1 MVPDF
6 PRAGDYSPAGV
17 ALQFKRRRRGSDCLA
32 GAGREFLNNHVR
44 NMNTTSLHV
53 DRTLSDRDQL
63 ETQTYAKVTLRLLPF
78 LFLCYVAAYLDRVN
92 VGFAKLQMLNDLQFS
107 ETVYGLG
114 AGIFFIGY
122 FFFEVPSN
130 IIMHRVGARTWIA
143 RIMVTWAILSASSM
157 YVTSPAM
164 FYVIRFLLGVAEA
177 GFFPGIVL
185 YLTYWYPAQ
194 RRSRMN
200 ALFMIGIPVAGVIGG
215 PLSGWI
221 MNAFA
226 GVRGLAGW
234 QWLFLLEALPS
245 LILGVITLFY
255 LPNGIG
261 SSKWLTEEQKRLLE
275 ENIARDSGGKADHSL
290 AGVFRNGKVW
300 LMAGIYFCCMM
311 GLYGVSFYLPTLIK
325 AAGVKDALDVGLL
338 TAIPY
343 GCAVVAM
350 LAIARSAD
358 RMRERRWHFAIASA
372 LGGLGLLLATIY
384 GANVMLAMAALSLGT
399 AGLLATM
406 PVFWTYPSAIL
417 GGAAAAAGIAMI
429 NSVGNLAGFVSPSII
444 GWMKDVTQ
452 STNAGMYVV
461 SGALFLGA
469 LLALLQPREL
479 VNK

>member
-1 MVPDF
+1 MD
-6 PRAGDYSPAGV
+6 SP
-17 ALQFKRRRRGSDCLA
+17 
-32 GAGREFLNNHVR
+32 
-44 NMNTTSLHV
+44 
-53 DRTLSDRDQL
+53 TLSQEAGMAQR
-63 ETQTYAKVTLRLLPF
+63 TQSEARTYAKVTARLLPF
-78 LFLCYVAAYLDRVN
+78 LFICYVAAYLDRVN

-122 FFFEVPSN
+122 FLFEVPSN
-130 IIMHRVGARTWIA
+130 IILHKVGARVWIG
-143 RIMVTWAILSASSM
+143 RIMITWAILSAATAF
-157 YVTSPAM
+157 VTTPTM
-164 FYVIRFLLGVAEA
+164 FYVVRFFLGVAEA

-185 YLTYWYPAQ
+185 YLTYWFPAQ

-200 ALFMIGIPVAGVIGG
+200 ALFMIGIPFAGVIGG

-221 MNAFA
+221 LNAMD
-226 GVRGLAGW
+226 GMQGLAGW
-234 QWLFLLEALPS
+234 KWLFLVEAVPS
-245 LILGVITLFY
+245 LILGIVTILY
-255 LPNGIG
+255 LPNSIRAA
-261 SSKWLTEEQKRLLE
+261 SWLNDEEKRLLE
-275 ENIARDSGGKADHSL
+275 ENIAAENSGKTDHALS
-290 AGVFRNGKVW
+290 GVFKNPRVW
-300 LMAGIYFCCMM
+300 LMAAIYFCCMM
-311 GLYGVSFYLPTLIK
+311 GLYGVGFYLPTLIK

-350 LAIARSAD
+350 LAIAKSAD
-358 RMRERRWHFAIASA
+358 RTCERRWHFTVASA

-384 GANVMLAMAALSLGT
+384 GDNVVLAMAALSLGT

-417 GGAAAAAGIAMI
+417 GGTAAAAGIALI

-461 SGALFLGA
+461 SAALLLGA
-469 LLALLQPREL
+469 VLALLQPRSL
-479 VNK
+479 VNR

>member
-1 MVPDF
+1 
-6 PRAGDYSPAGV
+6 
-17 ALQFKRRRRGSDCLA
+17 
-32 GAGREFLNNHVR
+32 
-44 NMNTTSLHV
+44 MNTTSLDV
-53 DRTLSDRDQL
+53 DRKSGQRDQL
-63 ETQTYAKVTLRLLPF
+63 EAQTYAKVTWRLLPF
-78 LFLCYVAAYLDRVN
+78 LFLCYMAAYLDRVN

-122 FFFEVPSN
+122 FLFEVPSN
-130 IIMHRVGARTWIA
+130 VIMHKVGARMWIG
-143 RIMVTWAILSASSM
+143 RIMITWAVLSAATM
-157 YVTSPAM
+157 FVTSPTM

-185 YLTYWYPAQ
+185 YLTYWFPAQ

-200 ALFMIGIPVAGVIGG
+200 SLFMIGIPVAGVIGG

-221 MNAFA
+221 MNSFN
-226 GVRGLAGW
+226 GMHGWSGW
-234 QWLFLLEALPS
+234 QWLFLLEAIPS
-245 LILGVITLFY
+245 IVLGVVTLFY
-255 LPNGIG
+255 LPNSIRA
-261 SSKWLTEEQKRLLE
+261 STWLSEEEKVMLE
-275 ENIARDSGGKADHSL
+275 ENIAKDGGGKADHSL
-290 AGVFRNGKVW
+290 ASVFTNGKVW
-300 LMAGIYFCCMM
+300 LMSAIYFCCMM

-325 AAGVKDALDVGLL
+325 AAGVKDTLDVGLL

-350 LAIARSAD
+350 LLIAKSAD
-358 RMRERRWHFAIASA
+358 RTRERRWHFAIASG
-372 LGGLGLLLATIY
+372 LGGLGMLLATIY
-384 GANVMLAMAALSLGT
+384 GANVVFAMAALSLGT

-417 GGAAAAAGIAMI
+417 SGTAAAAGIAMI
-429 NSVGNLAGFVSPSII
+429 NSIGNLAGFVSPSII
-444 GWMKDVTQ
+444 GFMKDITQ

-469 LLALLQPREL
+469 GLALLQPRAL

>member
-1 MVPDF
+1 
-6 PRAGDYSPAGV
+6 
-17 ALQFKRRRRGSDCLA
+17 
-32 GAGREFLNNHVR
+32 
-44 NMNTTSLHV
+44 MNTTSLHL
-53 DRTLSDRDQL
+53 DRTLANRDKL
-63 ETQTYAKVTLRLLPF
+63 ETQAYAKVTLRLLPF

-107 ETVYGLG
+107 ETIYGLG
-114 AGIFFIGY
+114 AGMFFIGY

-130 IIMHRVGARTWIA
+130 IIMHRVGARIWIG
-143 RIMVTWAILSASSM
+143 RIMITWAILSAATM
-157 YVTSPAM
+157 FVTSPTM
-164 FYVIRFLLGVAEA
+164 FYVIRFFLGVAEA

-200 ALFMIGIPVAGVIGG
+200 ALFMIGIPVAGVLGG

-221 MNAFA
+221 MNAFN
-226 GVRGLAGW
+226 GMHNLSGW
-234 QWLFLLEALPS
+234 QWLFLLEAIPS
-245 LILGVITLFY
+245 LVLGVVTLFY
-255 LPNGIG
+255 LPNSIRA
-261 SSKWLTEEQKRLLE
+261 SKWLSEDEKRLLE
-275 ENIARDSGGKADHSL
+275 ENVARDGSGKADHSL
-290 AGVFRNGKVW
+290 AQVFGNVRVW
-300 LMAGIYFCCMM
+300 LMAAIYFCCMM

-343 GCAVVAM
+343 ACAVVAM
-350 LAIARSAD
+350 LLIAKSAD

-372 LGGLGLLLATIY
+372 LGGLGLLLSTIY
-384 GANVMLAMAALSLGT
+384 GANVTLAMAALSLGT

-417 GGAAAAAGIAMI
+417 SGTAAAAGIAMI
-429 NSVGNLAGFVSPSII
+429 NSIGNLAGFVSPSII
-444 GWMKDVTQ
+444 GWMKDVTN

-461 SGALFLGA
+461 AAALFLGA
-469 LLALLQPREL
+469 FLALLQPREL

>member
-1 MVPDF
+1 
-6 PRAGDYSPAGV
+6 
-17 ALQFKRRRRGSDCLA
+17 
-32 GAGREFLNNHVR
+32 
-44 NMNTTSLHV
+44 MNTTSLDL
-53 DRTLSDRDQL
+53 DRTAGKRDKL
-63 ETQTYAKVTLRLLPF
+63 EVQTYAKVTWRLLPF
-78 LFLCYVAAYLDRVN
+78 LLLCYVAAYLDRVN

-130 IIMHRVGARTWIA
+130 VIMHRVGARVWIA
-143 RIMVTWAILSASSM
+143 RIMITWAILSAATM
-157 YVTSPAM
+157 FVTSPTM

-185 YLTYWYPAQ
+185 YLTYWFPAQ

-200 ALFMIGIPVAGVIGG
+200 ALFMIGIPIAGVIGG

-221 MNAFA
+221 MNSFNGAH
-226 GVRGLAGW
+226 GLAGW
-234 QWLFLLEALPS
+234 QWLFLLEAIPS
-245 LILGVITLFY
+245 IVLGIVTLLY
-255 LPNGIG
+255 LPNSIRA
-261 SSKWLTEEQKRLLE
+261 STWLSEEEKLILE
-275 ENIARDSGGKADHSL
+275 KNIAKDGGGKADHSL
-290 AGVFRNGKVW
+290 VSVFGNGKVW
-300 LMAGIYFCCMM
+300 LMAAIYFCCMM

-343 GCAVVAM
+343 SCAVVAM
-350 LAIARSAD
+350 LLIAKSAD
-358 RMRERRWHFAIASA
+358 RTGERRWHFAIASA
-372 LGGLGLLLATIY
+372 LGGLGMLLSTIY
-384 GANVMLAMAALSLGT
+384 GSNVLFAMAALSLGT

-417 GGAAAAAGIAMI
+417 SGTAAAAGIAMI
-429 NSVGNLAGFVSPSII
+429 NSIGNLAGFVSPSII

-461 SGALFLGA
+461 AGALFLGA
-469 LLALLQPREL
+469 VLALLQPREL